1 MIFILINT
9 NIINN
14 VPCGELPEKD
24 RVAPHVSGPPVQVT
38 RPLHQR
44 LDRSSNVRLDL
55 IVCFIKLF
63 GVLLVYLSINHFLLL
78 VKSRTNGKI

>member
-1 MIFILINT
+1 MIFIIINT

-44 LDRSSNVRLDL
+44 LSSNVRLDL

-63 GVLLVYLSINHFLLL
+63 GVLLVYLSFNHFLLL